1 MSPDEQPFLD
11 AILARPADDAPRL
24 VYADFLADTGSPA
37 DAARSDLVRV
47 QLALARLPDDHPR
60 RAELNDRQTGLLQRH
75 LPEWSAHLR
84 GLAAGVDFRRGLPD
98 SVSVDAGVFAA
109 RGGELFDRTRTPS
122 GRSYLRRV
130 HLTDPA
136 RVLARLLACPALADV
151 EELSLAGGDLGNGG
165 VALLAQCPHLGRLR
179 ALDLSFNGL
188 DDAGVRSLARSPAF
202 PGLDRLALN
211 DNGQITWDGVTALA
225 ESVFLA
231 GLTDLDLGGND
242 VNDAGVKAL
251 ARSGTLTRLAGLKLA
266 GNHVGDAGVAALL
279 GSPLFRRMLARDG
292 RIDLRAN
299 AVGPAGAERLAGSA
313 DLRLATA
320 VDLDKNYLGD
330 RGAAALAASP
340 AAAARVRSLKLSRNQ
355 ITDAG
360 AFALSDAITRG
371 LPALRAI
378 DVSGNRLTWRG
389 ANAVR
394 DAAVARG
401 VIPDVSGNA
410 AESSATPVSVGELVD
425 GVLTDRGVPPDAGNV
440 DELKRR
446 VTFPARRDP

>member
-60 RAELNDRQTGLLQRH
+60 RAELNDRQTGLLQRF
-75 LPEWSAHLR
+75 LPEWTAHLR

-109 RGGELFDRTRTPS
+109 RGEDLFDRTRTPS

-136 RVLARLLACPALADV
+136 RVLARLLACPALAQV

-165 VALLAQCPHLGRLR
+165 VALLAQCPHLGHVR

-188 DDAGVRSLARSPAF
+188 DDAAVRALARSPAF
-202 PGLDRLALN
+202 PRLERLALN
-211 DNGQITWDGVTALA
+211 DNGQVTWDGVTAVA
-225 ESVFLA
+225 ESAFLA

-242 VNDAGVKAL
+242 VNDAGVRAL
-251 ARSGTLTRLAGLKLA
+251 ARSGTLTRLAGLRLA
-266 GNHVGDAGVAALL
+266 GNHVGDAGVVALL

-292 RIDLRAN
+292 RIDLGAN
-299 AVGPAGAERLAGSA
+299 AVGPAGAERLAGAA

-340 AAAARVRSLKLSRNQ
+340 AAAKLRTLKLSRNQ

-371 LPALRAI
+371 LPALRSI
-378 DVSGNRLTWRG
+378 DVSGNRLTRRG

-394 DAAVARG
+394 AAAVARG
-401 VIPDVSGNA
+401 VIPDVSGNT
-410 AESSATPVSVGELVD
+410 AESPTLPMPVGELVD

-446 VTFPARRDP
+446 VTFPAGRGP